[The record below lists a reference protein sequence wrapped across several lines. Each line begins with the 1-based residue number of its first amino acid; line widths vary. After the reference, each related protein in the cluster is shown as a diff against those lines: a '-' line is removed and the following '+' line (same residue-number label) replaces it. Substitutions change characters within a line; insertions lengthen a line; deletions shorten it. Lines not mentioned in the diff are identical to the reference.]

1 VKGLAALHRCQIL
14 HRDIKL
20 ENLMINAVG
29 EVKIGDFGVSRRMP
43 NAPSPGQQSVTKCY
57 EQCGTP
63 AYIAPELIRGD
74 GYSGFKADMWSA
86 GVCLYA
92 MIVGSVPFKA

>member
-1 VKGLAALHRCQIL
+1 
-14 HRDIKL
+14 
-20 ENLMINAVG
+20 MINAVG